1 MNELSRHIEILM
13 LTNDCVIV
21 PGFGGFM
28 AHHKVAEYVKD
39 CSLFYPP
46 QRTLGFNPQLQLND
60 SLLAQAYVE
69 AYDISY
75 PEAVRR
81 IEDEVDEIKQTLSIE
96 GEYEFH
102 GIGTIRLLSDGRY
115 DFSPCQA
122 GLLTPDLYALNSF
135 DFEMLEKT
143 QDKITITFASP
154 KVIAMP
160 IRRHMT
166 VIRRVMTAAVV
177 MLLVMFACL
186 PSGNSNNV
194 QMSSIFNVDMFSA
207 LTSSVEKSMKS
218 TPANEAVASATKT
231 VAKTKAVEVSHPY
244 VLVLASK
251 VGKTGA
257 EDMVARLAGN
267 GFSQA
272 RIHQSRTMRKVIYG
286 SYSSEEEAVKALRDL
301 RKASNEFAYAW
312 VDEI

>member
-28 AHHKVAEYVKD
+28 AHHKVAEYMKD
-39 CSLFYPP
+39 SSLFYPP
-46 QRTLGFNPQLQLND
+46 QRTMGFNPQLQLND

-75 PEAVRR
+75 PEAIRR
-81 IEDEVDEIKQTLSIE
+81 IENEVDEIKQILSVE

-115 DFSPCQA
+115 DFEPCQA
-122 GLLTPDLYALNSF
+122 GLLTPSLYALNSF
-135 DFEMLEKT
+135 DFEMLEKQ
-143 QDKITITFASP
+143 QDKITITFATP

-166 VIRRVMTAAVV
+166 VIRRVMTAAAV
-177 MLLVMFACL
+177 LILVMFAFM
-186 PSGNSNNV
+186 PSGNSGNV
-194 QMSSIFNVDMFSA
+194 QMSSIFNVEMLNA
-207 LTSSVEKSMKS
+207 LTSSVEKSVES
-218 TPANEAVASATKT
+218 TNATEVKAPAKV
-231 VAKTKAVEVSHPY
+231 VAKSKAVELTHPY

-251 VGKTGA
+251 VGKSGA

-267 GFSQA
+267 GFKQA

-286 SYSSEEEAVKALRDL
+286 NYSSEEEAVKALHAL
-301 RKASNEFAYAW
+301 RAASNEFAYAW

>member
-28 AHHKVAEYVKD
+28 AHHKVAEYMKD
-39 CSLFYPP
+39 SSLFYPP
-46 QRTLGFNPQLQLND
+46 QRTMGFNPQLQLND

-75 PEAVRR
+75 PEAIRR
-81 IEDEVDEIKQTLSIE
+81 IENEVDEIKQILSVE

-115 DFSPCQA
+115 DFEPCQA
-122 GLLTPDLYALNSF
+122 GLLTPSLYALNSF
-135 DFEMLEKT
+135 DFEMLEKQ
-143 QDKITITFASP
+143 QDKITITFATP

-166 VIRRVMTAAVV
+166 VIRRVMTAAAV
-177 MLLVMFACL
+177 LILVMFAFM
-186 PSGNSNNV
+186 PSGNSGNV
-194 QMSSIFNVDMFSA
+194 QMSSIFNVEMLNA
-207 LTSSVEKSMKS
+207 LTSSVEKSVES
-218 TPANEAVASATKT
+218 TNATEVKAPNAKV
-231 VAKTKAVEVSHPY
+231 VAKSKAVELTHPY

-251 VGKTGA
+251 VGKSGA
-257 EDMVARLAGN
+257 EDMVTRLAGN
-267 GFSQA
+267 GFKQA

-286 SYSSEEEAVKALRDL
+286 NYSSEEEAVKALHAL
-301 RKASNEFAYAW
+301 RAASNEFAYAW